1 MKKNEIKIIIEGMPA
16 EGGLIRADAFVDSLN
31 SITKNIKK
39 TDKLISRSGT
49 SSFYLKLVELSYQSP
64 AIVVMEAI
72 PSDPNIDLREKTIEK
87 FCSVY
92 QAVQDETVA
101 DKEIDYSLIEALNE
115 TMQIIGKHLNSIRI
129 VTNGYDLNLNKIFK
143 AKVDLIL
150 VPEEKSIGYI
160 RGMLEYI
167 NIHQNKNLFRV
178 YPDIGPT
185 KVSCHF
191 PQELMGK
198 AIDSIGKFV
207 EVKGEIK
214 YKAIS
219 KYPHEIIVEEIEAFP
234 DEKELPS
241 LYELRGIAPDLTG
254 KLSSEQF
261 IRKVRNA

>member
-1 MKKNEIKIIIEGMPA
+1 MKKNEIKIIIEGMPDK
-16 EGGLIRADAFVDSLN
+16 GGLIRADAFVYSLD

-39 TDKLISRSGT
+39 TDKLISGSGT
-49 SSFYLKLVELSYQSP
+49 SSFYLKLVELNYQSP
-64 AIVVMEAI
+64 ATVIMEAI
-72 PSDPNIDLREKTIEK
+72 PINPDVDFREKTIEK

-92 QAVQDETVA
+92 QAVQDETIA
-101 DKEIDYSLIEALNE
+101 EKEIDYGLIEALNE
-115 TMQIIGKHLNSIRI
+115 TTQIIGKYLNSIRI
-129 VTNGYDLNLNKIFK
+129 ITNGYDLNLTIIFK
-143 AKVDLIL
+143 AKVDLAL
-150 VPEEKSIGYI
+150 APEEKSIGYI

-167 NIHQNKNLFRV
+167 NIHQDKNLFRI
-178 YPDIGPT
+178 YPDVGPK

-191 PQELMGK
+191 PQELTEK

-261 IRKVRNA
+261 VRKIRNA